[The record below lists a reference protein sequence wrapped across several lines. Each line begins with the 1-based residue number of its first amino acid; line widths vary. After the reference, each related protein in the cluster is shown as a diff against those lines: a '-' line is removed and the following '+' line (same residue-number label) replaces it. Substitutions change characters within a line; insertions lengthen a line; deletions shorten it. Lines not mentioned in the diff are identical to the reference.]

1 MDILAESHWA
11 LVHPL
16 RSMSKKSYRILVFVV
31 LWLGFGS
38 TYLLKKPLGVIK
50 SDIAEDL
57 HLSKFELGMLDTAL
71 LLPYAVMQVFLGPL
85 ADHQGPR
92 KTMACCLFS
101 AGLSMAFFGLAN
113 SFHFSL
119 LMLFLCGTCLAPT
132 WPACSK
138 CLASY
143 FDKQRDT
150 IFGIFSTAGSV
161 GGICGTGLAVW
172 TLSVYGWQLS
182 YLIPSSFSIL
192 MSLLTLGL
200 VYSPEEMGQ
209 GPARPSSSSS
219 SQIIVARKKTSTIK
233 SWLSLWAIPL
243 IPEITLAVFTLKVVR
258 YCMYMWLPLFLL
270 DYLNYDKVQAGLMST
285 AFEVG
290 GGMGSALVGFLTPRL
305 FAGRSLP
312 TLCLL
317 TILSSL
323 SLLLF
328 AVTAQFGAAINIIC
342 LVLAGATNAGPDSL
356 LSGSIPARLGERNG
370 LGAGAALT
378 GLVNGAGSVGTV
390 IEGPIIGLVAHRW
403 GWMGVLL
410 LMVVLSSLGAVAL
423 LRAALSDSSQ
433 ASSNDDDD
441 DEPTSRPV

>member
-1 MDILAESHWA
+1 MDILAESHWV
-11 LVHPL
+11 LIHPL
-16 RSMSKKSYRILVFVV
+16 QSMSKKSYRILVFVV
-31 LWLGFGS
+31 LWFGFGS

-57 HLSKFELGMLDTAL
+57 NLSKFELGMLDTAL

-92 KTMACCLFS
+92 KTLASCLLL
-101 AGLSMAFFGLAN
+101 GGVSMAFFGLTN

-143 FDKQRDT
+143 FDKDRDT

-172 TLSVYGWQLS
+172 TLNVYGWQLS
-182 YLIPSSFSIL
+182 YLLPSVISIL
-192 MSLLTLGL
+192 MSALAFGL
-200 VYSPEEMGQ
+200 VYSPEEMGRQ
-209 GPARPSSSSS
+209 PGPIGPSSSVDS
-219 SQIIVARKKTSTIK
+219 SQVITGSRKQKPAIK
-233 SWLSLWAIPL
+233 SWFELWTIPL
-243 IPEITLAVFTLKVVR
+243 ILEITLAVFTLKVVR

-290 GGMGSALVGFLTPRL
+290 GALGSALVGFLTPRL
-305 FAGRSLP
+305 FSGRSLP

-317 TILSSL
+317 TMLSSL

-328 AVTAQFGAAINIIC
+328 AVTSQLGATINIMC

-378 GLVNGAGSVGTV
+378 GFSYKF
-390 IEGPIIGLVAHRW
+390 HFFSC
-403 GWMGVLL
+403 LL
-410 LMVVLSSLGAVAL
+410 FILCLFG
-423 LRAALSDSSQ
+423 
-433 ASSNDDDD
+433 
-441 DEPTSRPV
+441 

>member
-1 MDILAESHWA
+1 
-11 LVHPL
+11 
-16 RSMSKKSYRILVFVV
+16 
-31 LWLGFGS
+31 
-38 TYLLKKPLGVIK
+38 
-50 SDIAEDL
+50 
-57 HLSKFELGMLDTAL
+57 
-71 LLPYAVMQVFLGPL
+71 
-85 ADHQGPR
+85 
-92 KTMACCLFS
+92 
-101 AGLSMAFFGLAN
+101 
-113 SFHFSL
+113 
-119 LMLFLCGTCLAPT
+119 
-132 WPACSK
+132 
-138 CLASY
+138 
-143 FDKQRDT
+143 
-150 IFGIFSTAGSV
+150 
-161 GGICGTGLAVW
+161 
-172 TLSVYGWQLS
+172 
-182 YLIPSSFSIL
+182 

-219 SQIIVARKKTSTIK
+219 SQIIAARKKTSTIK

-290 GGMGSALVGFLTPRL
+290 GGLGSALVGFLTPRL

-328 AVTAQFGAAINIIC
+328 AVTAQLGAAINIIC

-378 GLVNGAGSVGTV
+378 GSILSFFLVCLFA
-390 IEGPIIGLVAHRW
+390 I
-403 GWMGVLL
+403 
-410 LMVVLSSLGAVAL
+410 
-423 LRAALSDSSQ
+423 
-433 ASSNDDDD
+433 
-441 DEPTSRPV
+441 